1 MNGLRVLNT
10 RPLNQSTALDR
21 AICAAGG
28 ISINLPALT
37 ISATALDWLSRMP
50 ELTTVSQAVFVSAN
64 AVNYYFYALK
74 QANIPWPA
82 SVSVIAVGNATAAA
96 LSKQGIQV
104 HHVPFIADSEHLL
117 ELDALQNIQHQTI
130 LLIKGLGGR
139 SVIAEVLQSR
149 GACLIPMDVYYRG
162 LPDIKQEY
170 INSVWQDDSV
180 DIILFTSQQAIINL
194 FALFSEEGRSWI
206 RRKPCLVI
214 SARLAEAASLLGIKT
229 IIISQHD
236 KILDA
241 LRHYNQG
248 VMHDNKK

>member
-1 MNGLRVLNT
+1 MKGLRVLNT
-10 RPLNQSTALDR
+10 RPLNQSAALDK
-21 AICAAGG
+21 AIHAAGG

-37 ISATALDWLSRMP
+37 ITSTTLDWLNNMP
-50 ELTTVSQAVFVSAN
+50 ELTTVNQAIFISAN
-64 AVNYYFYALK
+64 AVDYYFSALK
-74 QANIPWPA
+74 QANIHWPA
-82 SVSVIAVGNATAAA
+82 SINVIAVGNATAAA

-104 HHVPFIADSEHLL
+104 HHIPFIADSEHLL
-117 ELDALQNIQHQTI
+117 ELDILQNIQHQNI

-139 SVIAEVLQSR
+139 PMIAEVLQSR
-149 GACLIPMDVYYRG
+149 GACLISLAVYYRS

-180 DIILFTSQQAIINL
+180 DIILFTSQQAMNNL
-194 FALFSEEGRSWI
+194 FTLFSEEGRSWL
-206 RRKPCLVI
+206 RSKPCLVI
-214 SARLAEAASLLGIKT
+214 SARLAESASLLGIKT

-248 VMHDNKK
+248 VMYDNKE